1 MVNIVC
7 VKYGTKYTA
16 SHVNRLYEMVRR
28 NTSLPFLF
36 YCLTDNGSGLHPDI
50 IVRDLDLNLDLESFW
65 YKFCIFDSSLYLDDV
80 PTFYFDLDII
90 IQNNI
95 DHLFNHPEKNIK
107 ISYSGELKEPDSLK
121 WPTAVNSSMMLFIPS
136 KTDYI
141 REGFIKNPDYNI
153 IQYGGVCRYL
163 WQIHKEELDF
173 FIPMKDYYS
182 FIRVP
187 QIVKD
192 MGDPHKKYRT
202 KERFVNIDYLGR
214 KVYCSG
220 YYIPHLPICIL
231 NGCSEA
237 GILDQVYEFFS
248 NYHK

>member
-7 VKYGTKYTA
+7 VKYGTKYNA

-36 YCLTDNGSGLHPDI
+36 YCLTDNGSELHPDI
-50 IVRDLDLNLDLESFW
+50 IVRDLDLDLNLESFW
-65 YKFCIFDSSLYLDDV
+65 YKFCIFDSSLYIDDV
-80 PTFYFDLDII
+80 PTLYFDLDTI

-95 DHLFNHPEKNIK
+95 DHLFNHPEKSIK
-107 ISYSGELKEPDSLK
+107 ISYSGELRGTDSLK
-121 WPTAVNSSMMLFIPS
+121 WSTGVNSSIMLFIPS

-141 REGFIKNPDYNI
+141 RERFLINPDYNI
-153 IQYGGVCRYL
+153 IQYEGVCRYL

-173 FIPMKDYYS
+173 FIPMKDFYS

-187 QIVKD
+187 QVVKD
-192 MGDPHKKYRT
+192 MGDPHKKYKT
-202 KERFVNIDYLGR
+202 KQKFETKDDLGR
-214 KVYCSG
+214 RGSCTG

>member
-36 YCLTDNGSGLHPDI
+36 YCLTDNGLELHPDI

-95 DHLFNHPEKNIK
+95 DHLFNHPEKSIK
-107 ISYSGELKEPDSLK
+107 ISYSGELKEPDLLK

-141 REGFIKNPDYNI
+141 REGFLKDPDYNI

-163 WQIHKEELDF
+163 WQIHKGELDF

-182 FIRVP
+182 FIRIP

-202 KERFVNIDYLGR
+202 KERFVTIDHLGR
-214 KVYCSG
+214 KSYCSG

-231 NGCSEA
+231 NGCSEG